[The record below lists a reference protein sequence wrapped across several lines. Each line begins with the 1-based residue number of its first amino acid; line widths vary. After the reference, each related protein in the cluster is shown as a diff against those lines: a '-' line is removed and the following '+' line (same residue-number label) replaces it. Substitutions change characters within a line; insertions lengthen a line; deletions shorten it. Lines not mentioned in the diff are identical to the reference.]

1 VSVELRIPGAGDA
14 ATEAQ
19 LVEWIAADGDLVREG
34 EAIYLI
40 ESDKAVL
47 EIAAPASGTLRIAAE
62 AGAILPIGHLIGRI
76 E

>member
-1 VSVELRIPGAGDA
+1 MTMELCIPGAGDA

-19 LVEWIAADGDLVREG
+19 LVEWIARDGQSVREG
-34 EAIYLI
+34 DIIYTI

-47 EIAAPASGTLRIAAE
+47 EIAAPASGTLRIIE
-62 AGAILPIGHLIGRI
+62 PAGGIFPIGHPIGRI